1 MKLFAIGDLHMSTA
15 IDKPMN
21 IFGDHWQG
29 HEDKIF
35 KDWEIK
41 VSEEDTVLV
50 VGDISWASRLED
62 AKLDLD
68 KIELMPGRKI
78 FIRGNHDYWW
88 TTATSLNK
96 STGQSMI
103 FMNTN
108 FEDFGDYAI
117 CGTRGW
123 ISPNDFKFD
132 DKDEKIYKREA
143 NRLKISLESAKK
155 AGYSKYIVILHYPPT
170 NDRFENS
177 LFMDIINEYK
187 PEQVIYGHLHGKEN
201 FDGGMVGNYD
211 GVEYHLVSCDYL
223 DFKVKEIEL
232 KDRF

>member
-29 HEDKIF
+29 HENKIF
-35 KDWEIK
+35 KDWKSK
-41 VSEEDTVLV
+41 VGEEDTVLV

-68 KIELMPGRKI
+68 KIESMPGRKI

-88 TTATSLNK
+88 TTATALNK
-96 STGQSMI
+96 STGESMV

-108 FEDFGDYAI
+108 FEEFGNYAI

-170 NDRFENS
+170 NDLFEDS

-201 FDGGMVGNYD
+201 FGGGIVGSHN
-211 GVEYHLVSCDYL
+211 GIEYHLVSCDYL
-223 DFKVKEIEL
+223 EFKVKEIEL
-232 KDRF
+232 MK